1 MSQQLHRG
9 LASPETESASTSC
22 SGVGDNVAC
31 DTKCIVTRVDRCQA
45 AAWPHSIDMYIGT
58 EDSEYDHLTDGTH
71 WRLETKMYLYLVS
84 GSRSIK

>member
-9 LASPETESASTSC
+9 LASSDNARTSY
-22 SGVGDNVAC
+22 SGGGNVAC

-45 AAWPHSIDMYIGT
+45 AAWPHSIDMYIDT

-84 GSRSIK
+84 GHRSIK

>member
-1 MSQQLHRG
+1 MSQQLHRS

-22 SGVGDNVAC
+22 SGGGDNVAC

-71 WRLETKMYLYLVS
+71 GDWRLKCIYIWYLDVEV
-84 GSRSIK
+84 

>member
-9 LASPETESASTSC
+9 LASPETESARTSY
-22 SGVGDNVAC
+22 SGVGNVAC

-58 EDSEYDHLTDGTH
+58 EDSEYDHLADGTH

-84 GSRSIK
+84 GRRSIK